1 MRTANFDDLITFFLK
16 RTFPFEDWI
25 CFPLFSIFQDSVK
38 TQIPAVIGS
47 VDKAFASHQGYRG
60 SNQGCEKPL

>member
-1 MRTANFDDLITFFLK
+1 MDNVTL
-16 RTFPFEDWI
+16 PFKDCI

-38 TQIPAVIGS
+38 TQISTAVIGT

-60 SNQGCEKPL
+60 SNQGREKTL